1 MVKDMFNKKLIVV
14 LALVSLIGGMSTAA
28 FAQTNT
34 AIFGET
40 KVQLSSD
47 FVSALGALSVAP
59 GTVFP
64 TRLQNGV
71 VNFPVVAGALDLQ
84 TARGELLHTGGLTLT
99 AGGKK
104 VQLQSF
110 TIDTTGAQPVI
121 TGIVSVNGQL
131 LGRLPLFNLQLPGNL
146 TLPLVPRG
154 GWLTLSGVGVK
165 LSATA
170 AGALNSVYNVTAFT
184 EGFNIGTA
192 KVWVYSI
199 R

>member
-1 MVKDMFNKKLIVV
+1 MVNRKSIVV
-14 LALVSLIGGMSTAA
+14 LALVLVTSTISVSA

-47 FVSALGALSVAP
+47 FVGALGSLGVAP

-64 TRLQNGV
+64 TRLQNGA
-71 VNFPVVAGALDLQ
+71 VNFPVVAGAIDLQ
-84 TARGELLHTGGLTLT
+84 TAQGELLHSGGLTLT

-110 TIDTTGAQPVI
+110 TIDTTGTQPVI
-121 TGIVSVNGQL
+121 TGLVSVNGQL
-131 LGRLPLFNLQLPGNL
+131 LGRLPLFNLQLPSNL
-146 TLPLVPRG
+146 TLPLTPRG

-192 KVWVYSI
+192 KVWVYTI